1 MAAERASMNEAVI
14 NGDAAAE
21 TTFICCFR
29 QILKTRER
37 ESASANFESSFVT
50 QRVETAVP
58 ISVYQPLLLRLFS
71 GTVGGTKSDSL
82 GEILK

>member
-29 QILKTRER
+29 KILKTR

-50 QRVETAVP
+50 QRVETAVL
-58 ISVYQPLLLRLFS
+58 ISVYQPLLLHLFS
-71 GTVGGTKSDSL
+71 GTVVGTKSDSL

>member
-29 QILKTRER
+29 QTLKTR